1 MKHQS
6 DDTEKKVPDLS
17 KFDHLKKKHTTK
29 KDNGKDEKEPGKQT
43 PLFDVRPIHRA
54 KKHDPL

>member
-1 MKHQS
+1 MKREK
-6 DDTEKKVPDLS
+6 DDTEKRVPDLS
-17 KFDHLKKKHTTK
+17 KFDHLKKKDTTK
-29 KDNGKDEKEPGKQT
+29 KDNARDEKEPQT